1 MKVDRFLNCH
11 LSSCLF
17 FDRSTLLL
25 LDHLALGPLHQ
36 IWLRHLKMG
45 RKYSNHRDY
54 SKYSNQSDSQWR
66 APLLTTPH
74 MFCCVAAVTLNT
86 SHKANLL

>member
-1 MKVDRFLNCH
+1 MPIARDVGDADDTNTN
-11 LSSCLF
+11 SA
-17 FDRSTLLL
+17 DT
-25 LDHLALGPLHQ
+25 G
-36 IWLRHLKMG
+36 G
-45 RKYSNHRDY
+45 RGGLILIVACDVG
-54 SKYSNQSDSQWR
+54 DTDDADTDTAGVSQWR